1 MSVKTGG
8 ICTYLEVPLLYYP
21 GYRAEMDGQTR
32 TVVRGTNNMVR
43 IYGTPEGGEGVL
55 HVWYQP
61 PTAWL
66 LAQGASAQGVLLLA
80 LSLCRMRKRA

>member
-1 MSVKTGG
+1 M
-8 ICTYLEVPLLYYP
+8 PLLYYP

-32 TVVRGTNNMVR
+32 TAVRGTNNMVR

-66 LAQGASAQGVLLLA
+66 LAQGASALGALLLA